1 MPCHASP
8 ITIASIIESIG
19 CFSSDLRVFMT
30 PGPGRVDPYG
40 GLESTN
46 ICAIPHAMTFIAS
59 LAPVRLAS

>member
-8 ITIASIIESIG
+8 IMIASIVESIG

-46 ICAIPHAMTFIAS
+46 ICAIPACYDLYRFTGTSTAS
-59 LAPVRLAS
+59 